1 MGEVVC
7 KLLAENTKNKNI
19 HLNATKMSKNAE
31 VAIKQYLVKQNRPYS
46 AIDITNNLHKEFGKT
61 LVERTLEALSESGQI
76 VKKTY
81 GKQKVFCADQS
92 KYPDVDDTELKSMDS
107 QVNQLTESLKKE
119 QLTFKERQSKLQ
131 SLNSSLTTEQAQQQL
146 NQLKKECSRY
156 SEKLN
161 QLKNNANTVSPEERT
176 QIMTL
181 RGKYVKEWRKRK
193 RIAMDISNAVLEG
206 YPKSKKR
213 V

>member
-107 QVNQLTESLKKE
+107 QVNQL
-119 QLTFKERQSKLQ
+119 
-131 SLNSSLTTEQAQQQL
+131 
-146 NQLKKECSRY
+146 
-156 SEKLN
+156 
-161 QLKNNANTVSPEERT
+161 KNNANTVSPEERT

-206 YPKSKKR
+206 YPKSKKEFFEE
-213 V
+213 VGIETDEEYNVKP